1 MTIEIFFGECQY
13 SKSPLQNESEY
24 LSYEEVNNDL
34 YNEFVLFY
42 EQLKPPKIPMSFL
55 QACFMSC
62 CDMAIYD
69 PKYSFG
75 SHIGFHK
82 NENIMMPSLLLE
94 KNYVTNK
101 KTRKPL
107 PITDEMIGKIG
118 FFIEEI
124 YHFKYI
130 GFERLN

>member
-1 MTIEIFFGECQY
+1 MKIEILFGECQY

-42 EQLKPPKIPMSFL
+42 KKLKPPKIPMSYL

-62 CDMAIYD
+62 YD
-69 PKYSFG
+69 LEISDPQYSFG
-75 SHIGFHK
+75 SHIGLHK
-82 NENIMMPSLLLE
+82 IESIMMPSLILE
-94 KNYVTNK
+94 KDYVTAK
-101 KTRKPL
+101 KTRKKL

-118 FFIEEI
+118 FFMEEI

-130 GFERLN
+130 GFERY

>member
-13 SKSPLQNESEY
+13 SKSPLQNETEY
-24 LSYEEVNNDL
+24 LRCEKLNNDL
-34 YNEFVLFY
+34 HYEFVLFY
-42 EQLKPPKIPMSFL
+42 EKLKPPKIPMSFL

-62 CDMAIYD
+62 YDMAISD

-75 SHIGFHK
+75 SHIGLHK
-82 NENIMMPSLLLE
+82 NESIMMPSLLLE
-94 KNYVTNK
+94 KDYVTNK
-101 KTRKPL
+101 KTRKKL

-118 FFIEEI
+118 FFMEEI

-130 GFERLN
+130 GFERY